1 MTGIEKACFLIWKM
15 MQLTLIFHLLSLCGA
30 VIFGVGPAWQTI
42 VTLFLETS
50 QQEKHYSL
58 KRAFQIWRRVFK
70 EANLSFFFFGLLLL
84 LLNTSLYLAIQ
95 FQSLLWFSLSF
106 IIMFVMVWLVMIVIY
121 MTFYAVT
128 YEIAFWENLKLS
140 FISIFLNA
148 KQFLLTF
155 MVLAGVAWFTWQ
167 YKGLY
172 LFLSFGALVVLLD
185 IATKPNRY
193 MIDGVI
199 DDQ

>member
-1 MTGIEKACFLIWKM
+1 M
-15 MQLTLIFHLLSLCGA
+15 
-30 VIFGVGPAWQTI
+30 
-42 VTLFLETS
+42 
-50 QQEKHYSL
+50 
-58 KRAFQIWRRVFK
+58 
-70 EANLSFFFFGLLLL
+70 
-84 LLNTSLYLAIQ
+84 AIQ

-148 KQFLLTF
+148 KQFLLTLV
-155 MVLAGVAWFTWQ
+155 VLAGVAWFTWQ

>member
-70 EANLSFFFFGLLLL
+70 EANLSFF
-84 LLNTSLYLAIQ
+84 
-95 FQSLLWFSLSF
+95 LLW
-106 IIMFVMVWLVMIVIY
+106 IIAII
-121 MTFYAVT
+121 AE
-128 YEIAFWENLKLS
+128 YEPVLGHS
-140 FISIFLNA
+140 ISIA
-148 KQFLLTF
+148 
-155 MVLAGVAWFTWQ
+155 A
-167 YKGLY
+167 
-172 LFLSFGALVVLLD
+172 VV
-185 IATKPNRY
+185 
-193 MIDGVI
+193 
-199 DDQ
+199 